1 MAFPVKWTEFDS
13 NPYQPE
19 WHLTDF
25 MHTQDGIGDFPKHH
39 CKMTFV
45 KSVPFIKNRGI
56 AIDVGCRDGE
66 YSRYLQQEFEHVYAF
81 DARRRKL
88 FPYNVDLSKVT
99 HFTCGLGDQVEVIEM
114 FGGTHDK
121 TRGKR
126 HEVACHP
133 LDAFGFENVSYIKI
147 DVEGFEKK
155 VLIGAEQTILRDRP
169 LIVIEQNEVML
180 DNETDPLAA
189 KRWLEE
195 RGYSH
200 VATCDRGWDYIMA
213 PNA

>member
-1 MAFPVKWTEFDS
+1 MSFPVEPTKFKE

-19 WHLTDF
+19 WSQNDF
-25 MHTQDGIGDFPKHH
+25 LHTPDGIGEFPKHH
-39 CKMTFV
+39 CKMTYI
-45 KSVPFIKNRGI
+45 KSQPFIKKGGN

-66 YSRYLQQEFEHVYAF
+66 YSRYLQQEFDHVYAF
-81 DARRRKL
+81 DARMRKL
-88 FPYNVDLSKVT
+88 FPFNVDLAKVT
-99 HFTCGLGDQVEVIEM
+99 HFNCGVGDEVTTIDM

-121 TRGKR
+121 THGKP
-126 HEVACHP
+126 HKVACYP
-133 LDAFGFENVSYIKI
+133 IDMFGFENVSYIKI

-169 LIVIEQNEVML
+169 LVVIEQNEVML
-180 DNETDPLAA
+180 DGETDPLAA

-195 RGYSH
+195 RGYEH

-213 PNA
+213 SKT